1 MEKICFAT
9 VLKACNFIKKR
20 LQHGRFPVSIPK
32 CFRDNFFY
40 RTTTVAALELFKYQK
55 EFLTKKVSGKIAFDL
70 ISLFHKYK
78 SLQEVQLPQEH
89 FSFLQ
94 NFIIAKY
101 LKQEV
106 NDDRSICMDKR
117 SPCGLSMTG
126 DTKIYQYYVMKK

>member
-1 MEKICFAT
+1 M
-9 VLKACNFIKKR
+9 
-20 LQHGRFPVSIPK
+20 
-32 CFRDNFFY
+32 
-40 RTTTVAALELFKYQK
+40 FKYQK

-89 FSFLQ
+89 LQ
-94 NFIIAKY
+94 NFIIIKY

-106 NDDRSICMDKR
+106 NDDLSVCREEH

-126 DTKIYQYYVMKK
+126 DIKIYQYHVIKK

>member
-1 MEKICFAT
+1 M
-9 VLKACNFIKKR
+9 
-20 LQHGRFPVSIPK
+20 
-32 CFRDNFFY
+32 
-40 RTTTVAALELFKYQK
+40 FKYQK

-89 FSFLQ
+89 LQ
-94 NFIIAKY
+94 NFIIIKY

-106 NDDRSICMDKR
+106 NDDLTVCREEH

-126 DTKIYQYYVMKK
+126 DIKIYQYHVIKK